1 MEAKLFVI
9 EALSNM
15 HVGNGEINYGLIDNL
30 IQRDPVTEMPIIN
43 SSSLKGALREYFKH
57 LEKGKNN
64 NNWTVGGIFGSDP
77 NDNANRKQGSVRF
90 FEAELLAIPVRC
102 NEKPYKMVTSEE
114 TVKGL
119 KAKLESFCM
128 TIDKEKIDEL
138 FNDIERITHPE
149 FKELCSD
156 DELPVISRNNLES
169 GQSTNLWYEQVLP
182 KHSLLGFVVIGD
194 ESEAFK
200 AFCKELGKANV
211 QIGANATIGYG
222 FCKISEVC

>member
-57 LEKGKNN
+57 LKKDKDNK
-64 NNWTVGGIFGSDP
+64 WTVGGIFGSDP
-77 NDNANRKQGSVRF
+77 KDNVNRKQGTVRF

-119 KAKLESFCM
+119 KAKLESFGM
-128 TIDKEKIDEL
+128 RINEEKINEL
-138 FNDIERITHPE
+138 FKDIERTTTHPE

-200 AFCKELGKANV
+200 AFCEELGKANV